1 MDAIVMTKRPK
12 AEDMAWGERKV
23 GRQFI
28 ITETASEKIDRL
40 AAQGNIS
47 RSEFIERSIRWLDEH
62 WDGQLQREIGAAKE
76 GEL

>member
-1 MDAIVMTKRPK
+1 LDAIAMPRRPK

-28 ITETASEKIDRL
+28 ITETASDMIDRL
-40 AAQGNIS
+40 AAQAEIS
-47 RSEFIERSIRWLDEH
+47 RSEFIERSIRWLDKH

-76 GEL
+76 GEK